1 MKHYDKIRRIGHPS
15 TDGLFDTDGKLV
27 IQEKMDGA
35 NFRFH
40 IDVDGEYTFG
50 SRNVSYE
57 NVRDEDIP
65 KDFRPTI
72 EYVRNTINDSQLETS
87 VEQFG
92 ALTIF
97 GESMHPH
104 TIAYDWDA
112 VPRFLGFDVYK
123 HDGEEW
129 MEPQT
134 ASDVIRLCGLQS
146 CPQIDLVRDVAAFDV
161 EEYLPPQSAYRDGEA
176 EGIVVRNTHTN
187 VRAKYVTDQFAEKH
201 GEVNSGEYE
210 ETTTSDAERMANR
223 YTGDNNQRIRKT
235 VHKLVD
241 EGHTMEMPLMEQLG
255 PRVIEDIAIEEADE
269 FICENWTVDFHE
281 FRKCINKACVATL
294 KVMLNERAR
303 E

>member
-15 TDGLFDTDGKLV
+15 TDGLFDTNGKLV

-40 IDVDGEYTFG
+40 IDADGDFTFG

-57 NVRDEDIP
+57 NVPDEDIP
-65 KDFRPTI
+65 NDFRPTI
-72 EYVRNTINDSQLETS
+72 EYVVDTINDSQLETS

-92 ALTIF
+92 PLTIF
-97 GESMHPH
+97 GESMHSH
-104 TIAYDWDA
+104 TLEYEWDS

-123 HDGEEW
+123 HDSDAW
-129 MEPQT
+129 MKPET
-134 ASDVIRLCGLQS
+134 ARDVIKLCGLEA
-146 CPQIDLVRDVAAFDV
+146 CPQIAVVHDVAECDV
-161 EEYLPPQSAYRDGEA
+161 DEYCPPQSAYRDGNA

-187 VRAKYVTDQFAEKH
+187 VRAKYVTEQFAEKH
-201 GEVNSGEYE
+201 GEANSGEYDK
-210 ETTTSDAERMANR
+210 TTTSDAERMANR

-241 EGHTMEMPLMEQLG
+241 EGYTMEMPLMEQLG

-281 FRKCINKACVATL
+281 FRKHINKACVATL
-294 KVMLNERAR
+294 KAMLNERAR